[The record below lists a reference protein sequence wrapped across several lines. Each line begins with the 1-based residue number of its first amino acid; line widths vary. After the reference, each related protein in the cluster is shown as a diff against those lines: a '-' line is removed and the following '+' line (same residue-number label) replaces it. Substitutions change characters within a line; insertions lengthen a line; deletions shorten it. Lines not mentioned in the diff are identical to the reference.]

1 MLPPLV
7 GYKTVVPQ
15 GAVISQSLTSLAGLA
30 VNFDHQTQSFKKG
43 AKDNPKKC
51 LPKPQNN
58 TCKSLGFQNHGFK
71 TITKYTIQ
79 TLLFHLAGFEDVFG
93 IVVKLVTKFFHII
106 CANYGSKFKRMLSH
120 EQLPKLLL
128 RKETYNATIHIW
140 LTCLDV

>member
-51 LPKPQNN
+51 LPKPQ
-58 TCKSLGFQNHGFK
+58 TMVL
-71 TITKYTIQ
+71 
-79 TLLFHLAGFEDVFG
+79 
-93 IVVKLVTKFFHII
+93 
-106 CANYGSKFKRMLSH
+106 RMCLELWSNW
-120 EQLPKLLL
+120 QL
-128 RKETYNATIHIW
+128 NFSI
-140 LTCLDV
+140 